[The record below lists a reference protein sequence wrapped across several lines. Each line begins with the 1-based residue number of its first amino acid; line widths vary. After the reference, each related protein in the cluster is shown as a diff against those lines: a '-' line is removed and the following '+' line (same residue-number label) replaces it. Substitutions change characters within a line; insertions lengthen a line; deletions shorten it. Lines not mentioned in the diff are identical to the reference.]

1 MNCRT
6 YFTIVKRV
14 SSDIN
19 IPFFSPV
26 CSPLVFYYP
35 FICIISNKK
44 DGMVNLCIWFTWK
57 CSPTVVLPIISANS
71 YHNRTCLKHVNDL
84 SIPNIVIRVTSLATV
99 CIFYILFRIATHTL
113 VSFLTLVRDIKF
125 VRNSFLKR

>member
-1 MNCRT
+1 MNCRPYST
-6 YFTIVKRV
+6 VVKRV
-14 SSDIN
+14 SSNIY

-44 DGMVNLCIWFTWK
+44 DSMVDLCIWFTWK

-71 YHNRTCLKHVNDL
+71 YHKWTCLKHVNYL
-84 SIPNIVIRVTSLATV
+84 RIPNVVIRVTSLATV

-113 VSFLTLVRDIKF
+113 VSYLTLIGDIEF
-125 VRNSFLKR
+125 VRNSFLKC